1 MRRVTVLLL
10 FSLFFAGFSMA
21 VGGVRNT
28 KTDAQIWAIAKNFNC
43 PFDENFLSDFDI

>member
-21 VGGVRNT
+21 VGGVKKYKDRC
-28 KTDAQIWAIAKNFNC
+28 TDLGYCKK
-43 PFDENFLSDFDI
+43 L